1 MCLYISGF
9 ECIMFNVSL
18 LYFVDFA
25 FVKVYDTIRY
35 DIFSCTKK
43 LMNSQLNLPHRTK
56 IKSSAVAEMGDH
68 LAMVGMG
75 QKVRAGCCAPF
86 RGGNWVPIEHNV
98 AWAKAFFRTK
108 WHLNPSSR
116 FATTDMGRKLGSCA
130 PLSDGAGSLLN
141 TVWSGPSVRPYQV
154 AS

>member
-1 MCLYISGF
+1 MCLYIAGLV
-9 ECIMFNVSL
+9 CIMFNVSL

-35 DIFSCTKK
+35 NIFSCTKK

-56 IKSSAVAEMGDH
+56 IKNSAVAEMGDH

-86 RGGNWVPIEHNV
+86 RGGTGSPSNTMWPG
-98 AWAKAFFRTK
+98 
-108 WHLNPSSR
+108 PSSVPSGILIHP
-116 FATTDMGRKLGSCA
+116 AVLPQQTWAENWGA
-130 PLSDGAGSLLN
+130 VPL
-141 TVWSGPSVRPYQV
+141 
-154 AS
+154 